1 MKPVCKQNKTNGDCH
16 KVMVDPKNLG
26 VCSQLTLQIGM
37 YIIPKSD
44 DFCDY
49 HLRLAAN
56 ADNSISQ
63 SQDDNSSKSV
73 KIVLLE
79 TFRLTYPASVNFE
92 IGFGVAFD
100 SWLIT

>member
-1 MKPVCKQNKTNGDCH
+1 
-16 KVMVDPKNLG
+16 MVDPKNLG

-49 HLRLAAN
+49 HLKLAAN
-56 ADNSISQ
+56 ADNS
-63 SQDDNSSKSV
+63 NSRRMTILQKS
-73 KIVLLE
+73 IEILLLE

>member
-1 MKPVCKQNKTNGDCH
+1 
-16 KVMVDPKNLG
+16 MVDPKNLG

-56 ADNSISQ
+56 ADNSIARK
-63 SQDDNSSKSV
+63 DDNSSKKSV
-73 KIVLLE
+73 EIVLFD
-79 TFRLTYPASVNFE
+79 TFHLTYPASVNFT
-92 IGFGVAFD
+92 IGIAFD
-100 SWLIT
+100 SLLIT